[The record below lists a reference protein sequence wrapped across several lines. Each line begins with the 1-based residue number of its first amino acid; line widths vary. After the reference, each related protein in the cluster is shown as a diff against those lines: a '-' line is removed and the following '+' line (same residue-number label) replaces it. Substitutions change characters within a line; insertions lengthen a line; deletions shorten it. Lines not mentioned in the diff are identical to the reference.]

1 VPGVVTQTRPSREQ
15 QAAQDAAQLIVF
27 ADGVEEV
34 MPGLARKSRCAARD
48 VLWLLDALASE
59 RSARQAMQA
68 ARDRAVEQL
77 MQR

>member
-1 VPGVVTQTRPSREQ
+1 VQGVTQTRPDREQ
-15 QAAQDAAQLIVF
+15 QAAKDAAQLIAF

-59 RSARQAMQA
+59 RSARQAIQA
-68 ARDRAVEQL
+68 ARDALLGQL
-77 MQR
+77 AAS